1 MKNLKVQYFALF
13 RELTGRS
20 EEQFSTSAVDVD
32 ALFVELRQRHPD
44 LQRFEQMKV
53 AVNDEMVDWHTLLS
67 DGDVV
72 LLFPPV
78 AGG

>member
-1 MKNLKVQYFALF
+1 MKHLTVQYFALF
-13 RELTGRS
+13 RELAGRS
-20 EEQFSTSAVDVD
+20 EEQLTTTATDIQ
-32 ALFVELRQRHPD
+32 ALFVELRERHPD

-53 AVNDEMVDWHTLLS
+53 AVNDEMADWQTVLS
-67 DGDVV
+67 DGDAV

>member
-1 MKNLKVQYFALF
+1 MKHLKVQYFALF
-13 RELTGRS
+13 REVTGRS
-20 EEQFSTSAVDVD
+20 EEQLTTTALDIE
-32 ALFVELRQRHPD
+32 ALFSELRERHPE

-53 AVNDEMVDWHTLLS
+53 AVNDEMADWQTVLS
-67 DGDVV
+67 DGDAV

>member
-13 RELTGRS
+13 REVAGRS
-20 EEQFSTSAVDVD
+20 EEQLTSTANDIE
-32 ALFVELRQRHPD
+32 ALFAELRQRHPG
-44 LQRFEQMKV
+44 LQKFEQMKV
-53 AVNDEMVDWHTLLS
+53 AVNDEMADWKTVLNE
-67 DGDVV
+67 GDTV

>member
-13 RELTGRS
+13 SELTGLS
-20 EEQFSTSAVDVD
+20 EEQLTTTASDIQ
-32 ALFVELRQRHPD
+32 ALFVELRERHPG
-44 LQRFEQMKV
+44 LQQFEQMKV
-53 AVNDEMVDWHTLLS
+53 AVNDEMADWHTVLS
-67 DGDVV
+67 DGDAV

>member
-1 MKNLKVQYFALF
+1 MTQLRVQYFALF
-13 RELTGRS
+13 RELTGLS
-20 EEQFSTSAVDVD
+20 EEQLTTNASDIE
-32 ALFVELRQRHPD
+32 ALFVELRERHPD

-53 AVNDEMVDWHTLLS
+53 AVNDEMADWKTVLS
-67 DGDVV
+67 DGDEV

>member
-1 MKNLKVQYFALF
+1 MKQLTVQYFALF
-13 RELTGRS
+13 REVTGVS
-20 EEQFSTSAVDVD
+20 EESLSTVAGNID
-32 ALFVELRQRHPD
+32 ALFTELRQSHPG

-53 AVNDEMVDWHTLLS
+53 GVNDEMADWQTELN

>member
-1 MKNLKVQYFALF
+1 MQLRVQYFALF
-13 RELTGRS
+13 REVTGHS
-20 EEQFSTSAVDVD
+20 EEQLTTSATDIE
-32 ALFVELRQRHPD
+32 ALFNELRDRHPA

-53 AVNDEMVDWHTLLS
+53 AVNDEMADWQTQLS
-67 DGDVV
+67 EGDTV

>member
-13 RELTGRS
+13 RELTGLS
-20 EEQFSTSAVDVD
+20 TEQLTTAAVDIE
-32 ALFVELRQRHPD
+32 ALFVELRQRHPQ

-53 AVNDEMVDWHTLLS
+53 AVNDEMADWQTVLN
-67 DGDVV
+67 DGDDV